1 MSSFLPYLVMGVAGA
16 VLFTLMLGVF
26 NMLRDSDKASKT
38 SQKLMRWRIGLQAL
52 ALILLVAAYI
62 SKHHA

>member
-1 MSSFLPYLVMGVAGA
+1 MSTLLSYLVMGVAGA

-26 NMLRDSDKASKT
+26 NMLRDSEKANRT

-52 ALILLVAAYI
+52 ALILLFVVYI